1 MYLILQRIN
10 APGWQT
16 DGECTLSEEKGRD
29 VAIGV
34 GMEVERKQKFLS
46 YLSVGMKRQN
56 DQGNLIRK
64 TVNWKSCDPR
74 ELEFMIAMEKSWQL
88 VWC

>member
-1 MYLILQRIN
+1 
-10 APGWQT
+10 
-16 DGECTLSEEKGRD
+16 
-29 VAIGV
+29 
-34 GMEVERKQKFLS
+34 MEVERKQKFLS